1 MFCLVC
7 SAKGGLDR
15 MSPFWGCGLQHAAQ
29 SGFVLSQ
36 HAVTALLCW
45 SCSRDLLVQ
54 HAEDAIL
61 STVKPW
67 LYREGVSV
75 YERHVNVTDLPA
87 TEG

>member
-1 MFCLVC
+1 MLRSQGPCC
-7 SAKGGLDR
+7 AG
-15 MSPFWGCGLQHAAQ
+15 AA
-29 SGFVLSQ
+29 
-36 HAVTALLCW
+36 
-45 SCSRDLLVQ
+45 LLVQ

-67 LYREGVSV
+67 QYREGVSV